1 MYKLKKTKLDNN
13 LYKLAF
19 DKKGELYL
27 YMPLIKFKGIKVLKR
42 TDKLA
47 KVVNMSNLNIKY
59 GNFIFALKGK
69 DNLND
74 NSFMLKK
81 NSLFESDYLKI
92 VEDKNAIMKLY
103 AINDNIKNK
112 SYNLINYMGK
122 NIIDER
128 FNNLESRKMS
138 NRLLLPHYFFTTRY
152 NEKTMPSQVRSW
164 SNSVYNYLKR
174 DKSGIKYLDIYS
186 SKLIKLFFNL
196 KYIQRKKIWDT
207 ILLSGLKIKPNFSII
222 KDMNIMIKYT
232 SSRSSWSFKNLSYY
246 PSIILTFNWLLEQI
260 KFSSTIRKIITGR
273 KEGIISGFKI
283 KKKNYIRKLDKIFT
297 SKPLFKHTSFS
308 LIIDI
313 FVYNNKT
320 NKLQKFENILSRRV
334 LYKYMYSMYVN
345 YSKKIKESLNRPR
358 FFYLNLIEPK
368 TFNYYSNIVKAY
380 ENILTFSYKWNYIY
394 ISLLILKWNFISKN
408 NIQYLKNK
416 YLFFKYNMFNNK
428 HVVNN
433 NSKNDSLYNDTL
445 YMNDYNIIKKN
456 YNNSLLTRKKQTEK
470 NLINNNIEKIV
481 LKRRRRV
488 FIKNK
493 NLSKF
498 NDYSNSYINC
508 IKVKNENLKD
518 YKIYNINKEIFI
530 YDKEYY
536 NEEDLKSNKKSNKG
550 IKSKYLKYKKYIQE
564 LERKST
570 TPVDLSKLT
579 LWSKK
584 GIKRENEKNEYKRGE
599 KHFRHNKY
607 SLDQFKRKIYYAKG
621 KAKRKVAPKIWKQ
634 KLMSFFLFSRSQ
646 KRDTNANKKFF
657 NLNNKIINKESN
669 NKDNNRKNVFVTDK
683 LKNKNIQ
690 SYSKNIGYKY
700 SNHFNIQV
708 NVKKGVGQ
716 EQINSYYENKK
727 KSIEVISN
735 INYFLPEKDN
745 IDYMFE
751 SLSNKEKYLQYL
763 NKLEDN
769 NILNGLFGNFFLLN
783 TKKDIYINSL
793 NDKKFIFSK
802 LKEIIYF
809 KRYKFIS
816 NVNVKKG
823 KNKNNLNILYSKN
836 LNNYFIN
843 SKILW
848 DKLDYSI
855 IKILNN
861 IFTFNKNQK
870 LDIKLFS
877 YKNIFNKIN
886 NFINNNNIWYIY
898 LIKKEFYL
906 VNRDVLLSKNIDIL
920 PTDNNTILPYNYKHD
935 DNNQYNYKNLEYK
948 SGTHTFNIN
957 MWSNYVINKRD
968 LNLKDEIGYSQE
980 IFKPY
985 YKYMIPIFIY
995 KSYKSFISQLG
1006 YVNSILYT
1014 KIFLESKFN
1023 WIKTSNITILNYI
1036 IVKTLLDLLHY
1047 NYRSLIKVKPK
1058 YYYLNKLRYYGTKAK
1073 RLNFNTWIASVK
1085 YIKRLRKTPR
1095 QFWLRYHKLLSFY
1108 YGRIIKNAELNT
1120 KRRVL
1125 LPFVFYFEDL
1135 FFNIYGKWVII
1146 RLWPLKRYYL
1156 NSYILAERIMLVI
1169 LAQGSSTSSILEYR
1183 QSARNLINILRWSQV
1198 NKAYNYY
1205 NENNYRWPTNLI
1217 EIMKENNN
1225 SHYLNYNTLEFFNS
1239 KLEKAYNLS
1248 TYPLYKA
1255 KLNNYLPSIKYNY
1268 IHAFNNNINKIKNW
1282 SIKNKFINKKGK
1294 INSIRYVYY
1303 WLRPLNSYLISMKNH
1318 LDITGIKFK
1327 LTGRPG
1333 VIRSN
1338 VRSFSKTYFYGNL
1351 LGPRHF
1357 NSKTLKKISLTNPIL
1372 RGTIKSNIDYNFYTS
1387 KSNNGSITLKI
1398 WMSSLFSSDIHELL
1412 LYLLGI
1418 KNLYLELVNRYYLV
1432 SSKFSNLKNYYLYS
1446 KVNKPIWIRKI
1457 KKLKI
1462 RKKSKINLS
1471 KILQRKYTPYINEYK
1486 LKNNKINKYYSK

>member
-1 MYKLKKTKLDNN
+1 MFKSKKTKLENN
-13 LYKLAF
+13 SYKLTF

-27 YMPLIKFKGIKVLKR
+27 YMPLIKFKGIKALKR
-42 TDKLA
+42 TDKIA
-47 KVVNMSNLNIKY
+47 KVINMSRLNVKY
-59 GNFIFALKGK
+59 GHFIFALKAK

-74 NSFMLKK
+74 NSFVLKK
-81 NSLFESDYLKI
+81 NSLFQSNYLKI

-103 AINDNIKNK
+103 VNNDNIKNK
-112 SYNLINYMGK
+112 SYKLINNMGK
-122 NIIDER
+122 NIIDENY
-128 FNNLESRKMS
+128 NNLESRKMS

-152 NEKTMPSQVRSW
+152 NEKTMPSQSRSW
-164 SNSVYNYLKR
+164 SNSVYNFLKI
-174 DKSGIKYLDIYS
+174 DKSGIKYLDLYS
-186 SKLIKLFFNL
+186 NKLIKLFFNL

-207 ILLSGLKIKPNFSII
+207 ILLSGLKIKPNFSVI
-222 KDMNIMIKYT
+222 KDMNTMIKYT

-273 KEGIISGFKI
+273 KEGIISGLKI
-283 KKKNYIRKLDKIFT
+283 KRKNYIRKLDKVFI

-308 LIIDI
+308 LIIDL

-334 LYKYMYSMYVN
+334 LYKYMYSMYVD
-345 YSKKIKESLNRPR
+345 YSKKIKETLNRPR
-358 FFYLNLIEPK
+358 FFYLNLIEPN
-368 TFNYYSNIVKAY
+368 TFNYYSNIIKAY
-380 ENILTFSYKWNYIY
+380 ENILTLSYKWNYMY
-394 ISLLILKWNFISKN
+394 ICLLILKWNFIRKN

-416 YLFFKYNMFNNK
+416 YLFFKYNMFNNR

-433 NSKNDSLYNDTL
+433 SYKDLSVYSDTL
-445 YMNDYNIIKKN
+445 YNNDYNRIKEN
-456 YNNSLLTRKKQTEK
+456 YNNILLKKK
-470 NLINNNIEKIV
+470 KGIKKDLNKINNNYNIRKIV
-481 LKRRRRV
+481 FKRRI
-488 FIKNK
+488 FLKNK
-493 NLSKF
+493 NLSRF
-498 NDYSNSYINC
+498 NDYSNSYIKH
-508 IKVKNENLKD
+508 IKIKNENLKN
-518 YKIYNINKEIFI
+518 YNVYNINKEIFV
-530 YDKEYY
+530 YEKEYY
-536 NEEDLKSNKKSNKG
+536 NGEDMKSNKKSNKE
-550 IKSKYLKYKKYIQE
+550 IKSKYLKYKKYFQE

-584 GIKRENEKNEYKRGE
+584 GIKRENVKSEYKTRE

-657 NLNNKIINKESN
+657 NLNNKIINKESS
-669 NKDNNRKNVFVTDK
+669 NKDNKTKNVFFKDK
-683 LKNKNIQ
+683 LNNKKIHSYNKNND
-690 SYSKNIGYKY
+690 YRYKN
-700 SNHFNIQV
+700 NFNIQLD
-708 NVKKGVGQ
+708 VKRG
-716 EQINSYYENKK
+716 QINSFNKNKK
-727 KSIEVISN
+727 NSIEVISD
-735 INYFLPEKDN
+735 INYFFPKKDK
-745 IDYMFE
+745 IDYILLNE
-751 SLSNKEKYLQYL
+751 SLSNEEKCLHYL
-763 NKLEDN
+763 NNLEDD

-793 NDKKFIFSK
+793 NDKKFILSK
-802 LKEIIYF
+802 LKEIMNF
-809 KRYKFIS
+809 NRYKFIS
-816 NVNVKKG
+816 NVTVKKG
-823 KNKNNLNILYSKN
+823 VNKNNLNILYLKKVNKN
-836 LNNYFIN
+836 FIN

-855 IKILNN
+855 IKNLNN

-870 LDIKLFS
+870 LDLKLFS
-877 YKNIFNKIN
+877 YKNIFYKIK

-906 VNRDVLLSKNIDIL
+906 VNRDVLLSKYIDIL
-920 PTDNNTILPYNYKHD
+920 PFDNNTILSSNYKY
-935 DNNQYNYKNLEYK
+935 DNNNNDYNNLEYK
-948 SGTHTFNIN
+948 SGTLTFDIN
-957 MWSNYVINKRD
+957 MWSNNVRNKRD
-968 LNLKDEIGYSQE
+968 VNLKDEVGYSQE

-995 KSYKSFISQLG
+995 KSYKSFISRLG
-1006 YVNSILYT
+1006 YVNLFINT
-1014 KIFLESKFN
+1014 KIFLDSKFN
-1023 WIKTSNITILNYI
+1023 WIKTSNLTILNFI

-1095 QFWLRYHKLLSFY
+1095 LFWLRYHKLLSFY

-1120 KRRVL
+1120 KRRIL

-1135 FFNIYGKWVII
+1135 LFNIYGKWVII
-1146 RLWPLKRYYL
+1146 RLWPVKRYYL

-1169 LAQGSSTSSILEYR
+1169 LAQESSTSSILEYR

-1205 NENNYRWPTNLI
+1205 NENNTRWPINLI
-1217 EIMKENNN
+1217 EIMKESNT
-1225 SHYLNYNTLEFFNS
+1225 SHYLNYNNLEFFNS
-1239 KLEKAYNLS
+1239 KLEKAYILN
-1248 TYPLYKA
+1248 TYPLYTA
-1255 KLNNYLPSIKYNY
+1255 RLNNYLPSVKYNY

-1303 WLRPLNSYLISMKNH
+1303 WLRPLNTYLISMKNH

-1357 NSKTLKKISLTNPIL
+1357 NSKTLKRISLTNPVL
-1372 RGTIKSNIDYNFYTS
+1372 RGTIKSNIDYSFYTS

-1412 LYLLGI
+1412 LYLLRI
-1418 KNLYLELVNRYYLV
+1418 KNLYFELVNRYYLV

-1446 KVNKPIWIRKI
+1446 KVNKPIWIRKR
-1457 KKLKI
+1457 KKIKI
-1462 RKKSKINLS
+1462 RQKSKIILS
-1471 KILQRKYTPYINEYK
+1471 KILQRKYIPYINQYK
-1486 LKNNKINKYYSK
+1486 LKNNKINKYYHK